1 MKSVLKK
8 IINYLN
14 SMDPA
19 KVMVIG
25 FASVVL
31 LGALLLNL
39 PIATKSGESIG
50 LLDALFTA
58 TSAVCV
64 TGLIVVDTATYWSI
78 FGQVV
83 IITLICA
90 RYLPLVEF
98 LLTSLEISRY
108 ISI

>member
-58 TSAVCV
+58 TSAVK
-64 TGLIVVDTATYWSI
+64 
-78 FGQVV
+78 
-83 IITLICA
+83 
-90 RYLPLVEF
+90 
-98 LLTSLEISRY
+98 
-108 ISI
+108 

>member
-58 TSAVCV
+58 TSAVK
-64 TGLIVVDTATYWSI
+64 GKAFNSRIFKSKRLIW
-78 FGQVV
+78 FG
-83 IITLICA
+83 
-90 RYLPLVEF
+90 
-98 LLTSLEISRY
+98 
-108 ISI
+108 